1 MKPNLMFLLCVAA
14 FFTACDPD
22 WALHPKNQ
30 GWAYIVNESESDIT
44 FKGYSLLT
52 ERLYT
57 QRTISPG
64 DTVCISSS
72 SWDERA
78 SSWDKVEA
86 AGWDPFLATVAKR
99 EYLVNLD
106 KFNEMHH
113 KISIL
118 TSPDDSLS
126 WVLDVNAIEEDSI
139 KKTEKRKNMRVKDT
153 SIILRGTINLNEN
166 VIISDKEMVV
176 L

>member
-1 MKPNLMFLLCVAA
+1 MKLNLMFLLCIAA
-14 FFTACDPD
+14 LFTACDPD

-99 EYLVNLD
+99 GYLVNLD

-126 WVLDVNAIEEDSI
+126 WVLDVNAIGEDSI
-139 KKTEKRKNMRVKDT
+139 FNEANWEKEEYESEGYFNNIAWYYKF
-153 SIILRGTINLNEN
+153 E
-166 VIISDKEMVV
+166 
-176 L
+176 

>member
-1 MKPNLMFLLCVAA
+1 M
-14 FFTACDPD
+14 
-22 WALHPKNQ
+22 
-30 GWAYIVNESESDIT
+30 NESESDIT

-118 TSPDDSLS
+118 TSPDDSVS
-126 WVLDVNAIEEDSI
+126 WMLDVNAIEEDSI
-139 KKTEKRKNMRVKDT
+139 FNEANWEKEEYESEGYFNNIAWYYKF
-153 SIILRGTINLNEN
+153 E
-166 VIISDKEMVV
+166 
-176 L
+176 